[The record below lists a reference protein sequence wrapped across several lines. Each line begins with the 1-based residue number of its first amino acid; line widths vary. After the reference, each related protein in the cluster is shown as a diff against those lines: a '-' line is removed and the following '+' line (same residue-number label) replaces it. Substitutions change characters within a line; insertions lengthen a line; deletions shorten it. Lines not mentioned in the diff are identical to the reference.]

1 MRVPGGRARPFRPD
15 RHEQLGRRQHE
26 PAREP
31 ARRRPREEAEPAEL
45 AHAHP
50 DRVPDRGAAACR
62 IRAGR
67 PQPERDEPD
76 AHDAVPG
83 GRHGEVPLVEGAGYS
98 GRQHEDA
105 RDLHQDGQPIRHVLG
120 VAWCLKSARQFDQLG
135 LFCLGRGYQFGIGV
149 GQDRKQAVKLFERA
163 EDQGDGPAKF
173 FARWLRIKENCVGY
187 RNEWERERFL
197 FICTEPTGTVFAGS
211 HQRNM
216 WLSQERNK
224 MERDPPTL
232 RGLLR

>member
-1 MRVPGGRARPFRPD
+1 
-15 RHEQLGRRQHE
+15 
-26 PAREP
+26 
-31 ARRRPREEAEPAEL
+31 
-45 AHAHP
+45 
-50 DRVPDRGAAACR
+50 
-62 IRAGR
+62 
-67 PQPERDEPD
+67 
-76 AHDAVPG
+76 
-83 GRHGEVPLVEGAGYS
+83 
-98 GRQHEDA
+98 
-105 RDLHQDGQPIRHVLG
+105 
-120 VAWCLKSARQFDQLG
+120 
-135 LFCLGRGYQFGIGV
+135 V

-224 MERDPPTL
+224 MERDL
-232 RGLLR
+232 RLFEDSFGKGACGAAGGS